1 MIFPLVREMAAAGAR
16 VRVPVVVACR
26 VLGFSTQ
33 GYYKWLKEPVCD
45 RDRDDAEV
53 INVLHDLHQDDPTL
67 GYRFLKDELEHEGIN
82 CSENRVHRLCRIGGL
97 WASHAKKKG
106 KAGKP
111 GPPVHDDLLAT
122 EDEHGRI
129 RHRFTATGPNQVW
142 SWDITYL
149 RMEVRGSFFYLY
161 MIEDIWSRKIVGWDV
176 HDEESME
183 LSAALIKRTCAELG
197 VDPEGIVLHSDNG
210 GPMKGATM
218 LATLHKLGIV
228 ASFSRPRVSNDNPYS
243 EALFRTVKYSPAY
256 PSKPFASIDEARQW
270 VAEFV
275 GWYNEVH
282 LHSATRF
289 VTPADRHVG
298 KDATILA
305 KRTRVYEAARRRHP
319 ERWSGPT
326 RNWKPIDV
334 VRLNPGRNI
343 EANRD
348 ELREAA

>member
-1 MIFPLVREMAAAGAR
+1 MILAAVDEAQAAGAR
-16 VRVPVVVACR
+16 LSRCCEVIEIDARTLQRWRAQGAEGGEDRRCGPKTEPGNKLSAAERRKILEIANRPEFRNLSPKQIVPLLADRGEYVASESSFYR
-26 VLGFSTQ
+26 VLREADQLAHRQRSR
-33 GYYKWLKEPVCD
+33 PAA
-45 RDRDDAEV
+45 AER
-53 INVLHDLHQDDPTL
+53 P
-67 GYRFLKDELEHEGIN
+67 
-82 CSENRVHRLCRIGGL
+82 
-97 WASHAKKKG
+97 
-106 KAGKP
+106 KAL
-111 GPPVHDDLLAT
+111 V
-122 EDEHGRI
+122 
-129 RHRFTATGPNQVW
+129 ATGPNQVW